1 MGDPKADGAKSDD
14 WGKFILRLTVGGLM
28 LFHGVHKL
36 MEGTAGIE
44 GMIKAKGLPEVLTYG
59 VYAGEVLAPVLL
71 IVGFATRLSALVVA
85 GTMVMAVYLAHSGD
99 VLKLNEHGAWAIEH
113 PALFGFGALAIA
125 LLGPGKIAAGGG
137 GGGDEKKKDG

>member
-14 WGKFILRLTVGGLM
+14 WGKFILRLSVGGLM

-36 MEGTAGIE
+36 MNGTEGISA
-44 GMIKAKGLPEVLTYG
+44 MIKAKGLPEVLTYG
-59 VYAGEVLAPVLL
+59 VYVGEVLAPVLL

-85 GTMVMAVYLAHSGD
+85 GTMVMAIYLAHSGD
-99 VLKLNEHGAWAIEH
+99 VLKINDHGAWAVEH
-113 PALFGFGALAIA
+113 PALFGLGALAVA

-137 GGGDEKKKDG
+137 GGDEKKKDG